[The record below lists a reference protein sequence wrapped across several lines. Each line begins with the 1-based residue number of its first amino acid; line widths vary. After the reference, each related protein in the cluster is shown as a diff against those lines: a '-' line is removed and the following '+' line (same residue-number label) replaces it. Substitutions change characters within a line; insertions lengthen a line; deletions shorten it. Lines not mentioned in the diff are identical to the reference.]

1 MSKKYLDNNGL
12 QYFWTKIKNYIDS
25 HITGTKVPTAGTTA
39 MFDTAKHMNSED
51 MTDEEITNFIDKIP
65 GGSSLLDYEVVP
77 VTLTN
82 GYTLASWGYI
92 KAYRFGHICML
103 TFSGLKRSTATTS
116 NTQFA
121 SIPLTAMEN
130 MTTSI
135 VDGAGDTAI
144 VQAMKGT
151 SELYINAA
159 NANTYYFGQLIFIVR
174 GTA

>member
-25 HITGTKVPTAGTTA
+25 HITGTKIPTADTTA

-51 MTDEEITNFIDKIP
+51 MTDTEISSFIDGIS

-92 KAYRFGHICML
+92 KAYRFGYICML
-103 TFSGLKRSTATTS
+103 TFSGLKSSTAATS

-130 MTTSI
+130 MTTSA

-144 VQAMKGT
+144 VQAMQGT
-151 SELYINAA
+151 NEIYINATTA
-159 NANTYYFGQLIFIVR
+159 NANYFGQLIFVVG
-174 GTA
+174 GTT